1 LTKEITNLKKEL
13 EDKTSTMK
21 MKFSSKTMDS
31 FMSEKQ
37 YLLEKIENLLKQN
50 VDSSEINLLLDSFT
64 VSFIVLEF

>member
-1 LTKEITNLKKEL
+1 MTKEITNLKKEL